1 MAKSLVSVPKKK
13 EREDFIS
20 SMIKGEMVRYH
31 KSPEQIAVKAQF
43 STKTLTTKL
52 GEPGRFTI
60 EELYVNC
67 IECGTPVAVK
77 WNSREKLY
85 DTIRE
90 ED

>member
-52 GEPGRFTI
+52 GEPGRFLSVVVFSSNPFQ
-60 EELYVNC
+60 EQLSQRY
-67 IECGTPVAVK
+67 P
-77 WNSREKLY
+77 LQPLL
-85 DTIRE
+85 
-90 ED
+90 

>member
-52 GEPGRFTI
+52 GEPGKFTI
-60 EELYVNC
+60 EELYA
-67 IECGTPVAVK
+67 ILDALEIRVAF
-77 WNSREKLY
+77 
-85 DTIRE
+85 IRKPQPL
-90 ED
+90 